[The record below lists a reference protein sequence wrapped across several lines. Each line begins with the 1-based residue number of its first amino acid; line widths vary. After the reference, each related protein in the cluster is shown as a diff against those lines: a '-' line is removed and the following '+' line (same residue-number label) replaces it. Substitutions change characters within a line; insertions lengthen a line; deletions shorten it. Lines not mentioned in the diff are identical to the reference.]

1 MPSTIFSSVFFFL
14 DLPSLVVVLPFLVVV
29 HGLLGDVGQGDGEQ
43 GAADGGRESA
53 EKGREEFAQSSKHA
67 AVTPHLQK
75 NSRLFSKDYKYFPSV
90 QLYEHLLFFLQ
101 HRASEDHKAGSAT

>member
-1 MPSTIFSSVFFFL
+1 M
-14 DLPSLVVVLPFLVVV
+14 VV

-90 QLYEHLLFFLQ
+90 QLNEHLLFFLQ